1 MEQNLQADDRLI
13 TRDRVGRWVV
23 FLASWVLAAVLG
35 GLVGFVLIDT
45 FISQLPSGGI
55 LGMVAGTGAGI
66 LGLLSVKHQ
75 YVVSNDTTGVLVT
88 TDALRSL
95 LGKPDVNVVYGPGT
109 HISYPW
115 EIRYAENNIPVK
127 EVAEEFTFTA
137 MCEDGDVTGSGSF
150 RIRPDY
156 QKPVNYLSGVAAAA
170 SDLRD
175 LVIAEI
181 TSHLADKSISQSSKN
196 MEELNEVLKDKFVGN
211 KNKPVTDFEER
222 FGLRVGDV
230 TVGVILPSVEVRRTR
245 SALNEARVVAEG
257 AAILLGMD
265 EAEVKEALRTGALKA
280 ADVDKARRD
289 FRVISGNMD
298 GTEVKRWEIDIS
310 GADPEAMKAIA
321 ALLGRTPPEVLAQ
334 VVSPAGPRK
343 VKKPG
348 VK

>member
-1 MEQNLQADDRLI
+1 MDKNLQADDVSIVRN
-13 TRDRVGRWVV
+13 RKGRWVV
-23 FLASWVLAAVLG
+23 FGLSWVLAALAG

-45 FISQLPSGGI
+45 FISQLPSGGLI
-55 LGMVAGTGAGI
+55 GFVAGIGAGLLGM
-66 LGLLSVKHQ
+66 LSIKHLF
-75 YVVSNDTTGVLVT
+75 VVSNDTTGVLVT

-95 LGKPDVNVVYGPGT
+95 LKKPDVNVIYGPGT
-109 HISYPW
+109 HISFPW
-115 EIRYAENNIPVK
+115 EIRYAQNNIPVK
-127 EVAEEFTFTA
+127 EVAEDFTFTA
-137 MCEDGDVTGSGSF
+137 MCLDGDVTGNGSF

-156 QKPVNYLSGVAAAA
+156 QNPVSYLSGVAAAA
-170 SDLRD
+170 TDLRD
-175 LVIAEI
+175 LVIAQI
-181 TSHLADKSISQSSKN
+181 TNYLADKSISESNKN
-196 MEELNEVLKDKFVGN
+196 MEELNVLLKAIFVGN
-211 KNKPVTDFEER
+211 GVTDFEAR

-257 AAILLGMD
+257 AAILLGMT
-265 EAEVKEALRTGALKA
+265 EAEIKDGLSSGKLKP

-321 ALLGRTPPEVLAQ
+321 SLLGRTPPEVLAK